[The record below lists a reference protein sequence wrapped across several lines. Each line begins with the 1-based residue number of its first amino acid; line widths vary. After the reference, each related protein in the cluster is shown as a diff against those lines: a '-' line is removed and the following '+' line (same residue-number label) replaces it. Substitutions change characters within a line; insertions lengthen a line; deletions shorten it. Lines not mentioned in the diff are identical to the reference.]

1 MRKNLS
7 NKYSQKLL
15 DHDKQFATD
24 AFKAT
29 SKTAILKTDEATGDL
44 ICYKTDDRIIGTA
57 HSKSYYI
64 YTNRKC
70 IWKFIR
76 NIKR

>member
-1 MRKNLS
+1 MSKNVS
-7 NKYSQKLL
+7 NKYSQNLL

-44 ICYKTDDRIIGTA
+44 IC
-57 HSKSYYI
+57 
-64 YTNRKC
+64 
-70 IWKFIR
+70 
-76 NIKR
+76 